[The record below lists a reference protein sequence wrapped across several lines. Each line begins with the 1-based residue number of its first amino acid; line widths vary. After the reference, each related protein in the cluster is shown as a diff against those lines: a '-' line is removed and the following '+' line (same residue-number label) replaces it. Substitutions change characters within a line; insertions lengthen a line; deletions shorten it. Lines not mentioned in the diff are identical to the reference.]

1 VGAGDGGESSVETA
15 RNFLYSSL
23 ALAKDSS
30 ASASAKIS
38 FSPGCGPKS
47 FSAAVT
53 S

>member
-1 VGAGDGGESSVETA
+1 MRREFVGRDRPQLPV
-15 RNFLYSSL
+15 FSL

>member
-1 VGAGDGGESSVETA
+1 MFELGLGKGFIGQLVGK
-15 RNFLYSSL
+15 N
-23 ALAKDSS
+23 
-30 ASASAKIS
+30 S